1 MTRPIPHRV
10 GVYLAVVQLLFT
22 TTWTVYVIYL
32 PALAAQVGIA
42 KEDVPYILVLDQAI
56 FVCTDLAMGIA
67 ADRVSRALGRLGPFV
82 LGATLLS
89 CAAFFVLP
97 RVTAGGAAWPFL
109 ALAIVWSASSSALR
123 APPLVLLG
131 KYAAKPAQPWL
142 AGLSLLGL
150 GVANAIAPLATVALR
165 DVDPRAPFA
174 AASVA
179 LALATGGIVWAER
192 HLARQAPAPAD
203 APRARA
209 GTAGPW
215 FFAGVALLGLGLQ
228 IHFAVNS
235 APLYLR
241 FAPAA
246 ELPHL
251 MPVFWIGFSL
261 LMLPA
266 TWAVRRVGGLAVMG
280 AGALV
285 GAVATRLAAE
295 AGGLPAEV
303 GAQLLCGGAWGC
315 VAMSAVAAALTV
327 GRPGREGALTGALF
341 AGLALAAG
349 TRIVLVAAKL
359 PQNPLVA
366 PILTWTPLVAW
377 AVGGVAFLVAAWRA
391 RTVKTPA

>member
-1 MTRPIPHRV
+1 MMASMSFSATIGAGWLRDSAR
-10 GVYLAVVQLLFT
+10 T
-22 TTWTVYVIYL
+22 
-32 PALAAQVGIA
+32 
-42 KEDVPYILVLDQAI
+42 
-56 FVCTDLAMGIA
+56 
-67 ADRVSRALGRLGPFV
+67 RLGFGSV
-82 LGATLLS
+82 
-89 CAAFFVLP
+89 
-97 RVTAGGAAWPFL
+97 
-109 ALAIVWSASSSALR
+109 IISSALVISFAPVWIR
-123 APPLVLLG
+123 ALVPLLDGESTL
-131 KYAAKPAQPWL
+131 P
-142 AGLSLLGL
+142 
-150 GVANAIAPLATVALR
+150 
-165 DVDPRAPFA
+165 
-174 AASVA
+174 
-179 LALATGGIVWAER
+179 
-192 HLARQAPAPAD
+192 
-203 APRARA
+203 
-209 GTAGPW
+209 GTANTSRPW
-215 FFAGVALLGLGLQ
+215 SRAW
-228 IHFAVNS
+228 FAVNS

-251 MPVFWIGFSL
+251 MPLFWIGFSL